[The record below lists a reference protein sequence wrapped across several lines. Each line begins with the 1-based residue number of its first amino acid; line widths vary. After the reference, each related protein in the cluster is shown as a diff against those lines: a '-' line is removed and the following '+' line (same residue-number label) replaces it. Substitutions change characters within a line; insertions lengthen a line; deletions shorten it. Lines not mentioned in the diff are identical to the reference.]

1 MYQSDLDHLSLFCG
15 TTGTP
20 GKPPTTTSRDTAT
33 SGSKVSSF
41 SLAYKIFCL
50 HTEDEQR
57 WHFSFALLT
66 EEKKGS
72 LQDMANQRGVAC
84 RAQGWKIHLCAAQL
98 RQLVSADPRPAKT
111 QLCCSFFLIY
121 D

>member
-1 MYQSDLDHLSLFCG
+1 MTVAC
-15 TTGTP
+15 
-20 GKPPTTTSRDTAT
+20 
-33 SGSKVSSF
+33 
-41 SLAYKIFCL
+41 
-50 HTEDEQR
+50 
-57 WHFSFALLT
+57 SFALLT

-98 RQLVSADPRPAKT
+98 RQLVSAGPRPAKI
-111 QLCCSFFLIY
+111 QLRSIVYLNVGLLTMFSDI